1 MKRNNNSNTK
11 RENWELYSYKYNEG
25 NNLAII
31 RFDLE
36 HAKERTH
43 NNFNHCIRII
53 LELQTEQYNS
63 YGLPNNEAKIAMKEL
78 EKRLLASIK
87 KESRYAASMDY
98 SGIVEFVFQTNIPEE
113 LKEIVYS
120 VFNKSEFN
128 IIIKHEHGWDFFD
141 ERICP
146 QPTDWQSI
154 KNRQTLDI
162 LLKNGAELNRV
173 YYFEHSFI
181 GEKEDL
187 EYLFKELK
195 PYGYTKESIVN
206 DMIILKNSLDLN
218 LNLINNTTESLMN
231 FSSKINV
238 QYKGWGVKLK

>member
-1 MKRNNNSNTK
+1 MNNNLYKVK
-11 RENWELYSYKYNEG
+11 RKDWELYSYNYNDG
-25 NNLAII
+25 NNMAII
-31 RFDLE
+31 RFDVA
-36 HAKERTH
+36 HAKEQIH
-43 NNFNHCIRII
+43 IGFDNCVRII
-53 LELQTEQYNS
+53 LELNTTQYTN
-63 YGLPNNEAKIAMKEL
+63 YGFPTNDTKVSIKQL
-78 EKRLLASIK
+78 ESDLLASLNE
-87 KESRYAASMDY
+87 ESRYVASMKY
-98 SGIVEFVFQTNIPEE
+98 FGIVELIFQTNIP
-113 LKEIVYS
+113 KEIERITNII
-120 VFNKSEFN
+120 FQKTAFN
-128 IIIKHEHGWDFFD
+128 IVVKHEHGWDFFD
-141 ERICP
+141 ERISP